1 MTNEKKLTIQ
11 QLAQEVNSELKKT
24 VSSATDARYSPEISE
39 RRIRDYMTKGLLDKP
54 FGQGRE
60 KWFSKSHIEK
70 LLALRNLQADGLSDQ
85 YLKKISN
92 SSSEPLFASSSQNF
106 SSVEN
111 TNNIGNSF
119 VRGFSGEVSLDGS
132 LREGA
137 LNFLST
143 LNQPKTPIVTD
154 LKASSQ
160 LFASSVSG
168 SSGLVSKSLG
178 ESMVQNYY
186 NSGDNKSQ
194 ALEIVKKQINKVWN
208 EYQLD
213 DEGKV
218 FLKMESNTKITN
230 PEVVLEQI
238 KSILNIGEKK

>member
-11 QLAQEVNSELKKT
+11 ELAQEVNSELKKT
-24 VSSATDARYSPEISE
+24 VSSATDARYSQEISE

-60 KWFSKSHIEK
+60 KWFSQSHIEK

-85 YLKKISN
+85 YLKKLSN
-92 SSSEPLFASSSQNF
+92 SSSEPLFTGSRSL
-106 SSVEN
+106 
-111 TNNIGNSF
+111 TDTTNIGNNFAS
-119 VRGFSGEVSLDGS
+119 GFSGQASLDDGS
-132 LREGA
+132 LRESA

-143 LNQPKTPIVTD
+143 LNQPKSASAID
-154 LKASSQ
+154 LKGANQ
-160 LFASSVSG
+160 LFASSASG
-168 SSGLVSKSLG
+168 ASGLGSGSKSLG

-186 NSGDNKSQ
+186 SDSKS
-194 ALEIVKKQINKVWN
+194 LETVKKQINKVWN

-230 PEVVLEQI
+230 PQAVLEKI